1 MKGRRLGRCF
11 LEEIILIE
19 IYQKKNAV
27 RPHDTGNLSDT
38 MNSSDTVNLDN
49 MVNLTGTVNSYN
61 SLTPVDDAKKI
72 LDKFIFDRKTYVETK
87 DSFGRVLAEDI
98 VSEILVPPYDRAEKD
113 GYAIMDRNPYQRTFE
128 LIGETL
134 AGDEREV
141 VIKSGECCWVA
152 TGAKIPVGT
161 NLVIPVEDTE
171 ECSDEVGIRVKVC
184 ESGVELNISRK
195 GCDIER
201 GTTVLEEGCLLNE
214 RNIGILASLGI
225 RKVRVYDTP
234 NVAIISTGDEL
245 TQINDVNSLT
255 LSAIVKQSGSSPFFI
270 GTVSD
275 DSGNIKKK
283 LGEAL
288 EYDIIL
294 TSGGVSVGKKD
305 LMPQVVS
312 GMGEILFHGVRMRPG
327 MPMLAGKIDEKPILC
342 MPGNVTSCLVCA
354 HVFLLPMLRYMA
366 HLPLIR
372 EIRSARLSGEV
383 TSEYGMRRYLPVKL
397 AGGVAYPTFNGSGL
411 ITSIAYADGFVVIGE
426 DETLTE
432 GKVDVWVF

>member
-1 MKGRRLGRCF
+1 M
-11 LEEIILIE
+11 IE
-19 IYQKKNAV
+19 IYQKKNAGISY
-27 RPHDTGNLSDT
+27 DTGNLS
-38 MNSSDTVNLDN
+38 
-49 MVNLTGTVNSYN
+49 GAVNSYN
-61 SLTPVDDAKKI
+61 SLTPVDDAKNI
-72 LDKFIFDRKTYVETK
+72 LDGFTFDRKTYVDTK
-87 DSFGRVLAEDI
+87 DSFGRVLAGDI
-98 VSEILVPPYDRAEKD
+98 VSEIRVPPYDRAEKD
-113 GYAIMDRNPYQRTFE
+113 GYAIMDKNPDQKTFK

-141 VIKSGECCWVA
+141 IIKSGECCWVA

-161 NLVIPVEDTE
+161 NLVIPVENTE
-171 ECSDEVGIRVKVC
+171 ECNDKIRVC
-184 ESGVELNISRK
+184 ESEVELNISRK

-201 GTTVLEEGCLLNE
+201 RTTVLEEGCLLNE

-245 TQINDVNSLT
+245 AQINDVNSLT
-255 LSAIVKQSGSSPFFI
+255 LSAIVKQSGCSPFFI

-275 DSGNIKKK
+275 DSGEIKKK
-283 LGEAL
+283 LDEAL

-305 LMPQVVS
+305 LMPEVVPE
-312 GMGEILFHGVRMRPG
+312 MGEILFHGVRMRPG

-354 HVFLLPMLRYMA
+354 HVFLLPMLRSMA

-372 EIRSARLSGEV
+372 DIRSARLSEEV

-432 GKVDVWVF
+432 GEVDVWVFDDVGC

>member
-1 MKGRRLGRCF
+1 
-11 LEEIILIE
+11 LIE

-27 RPHDTGNLSDT
+27 KPHDAGNLKEEMNLKWEREGEGEGNLSD
-38 MNSSDTVNLDN
+38 L
-49 MVNLTGTVNSYN
+49 VNSFN
-61 SLTPVDDAKKI
+61 FLTPVDDAKKI
-72 LDKFIFDRKTYVETK
+72 LGGFTFNRKTYVETK

-98 VSEILVPPYDRAEKD
+98 VSGVLVPPYDRAEKD
-113 GYAIMDRNPYQRTFE
+113 GYAIMDRNPYQRTFK

-141 VIKSGECCWVA
+141 IIKSGECCWVA

-171 ECSDEVGIRVKVC
+171 ECSDEVGIRIKVC
-184 ESGVELNISRK
+184 ESVVELNISRK

-201 GTTVLEEGCLLNE
+201 GATVLEEGCLLNE

-225 RKVRVYDTP
+225 RNVRVYDTP

-245 TQINDVNSLT
+245 KQINDVNSLT
-255 LSAIVKQSGSSPFFI
+255 LSAIVKQSGCSPFFI

-275 DSGNIKKK
+275 DFGDIEKK

-305 LMPQVVS
+305 LMPQVVF
-312 GMGEILFHGVRMRPG
+312 GMGDILFHGLRMRPG

-354 HVFLLPMLRYMA
+354 NVFLLPMLRSMA
-366 HLPLIR
+366 HLLFTR
-372 EIRSARLSGEV
+372 ETRSARLSEEV

-397 AGGVAYPTFNGSGL
+397 SGGVAYPTFNGSGL

-426 DETLTE
+426 DETLTKGE
-432 GKVDVWVF
+432 VDVWVF

>member
-1 MKGRRLGRCF
+1 MW
-11 LEEIILIE
+11 EEIILIE
-19 IYQKKNAV
+19 TDQKKNAGI
-27 RPHDTGNLSDT
+27 PHDTGSLSEEVKLSDT
-38 MNSSDTVNLDN
+38 LKLNDTMNPF
-49 MVNLTGTVNSYN
+49 N

-72 LDKFIFDRKTYVETK
+72 LDGFTFDRKTYVDIK
-87 DSFGRVLAEDI
+87 DSFGRVLAGDI
-98 VSEILVPPYDRAEKD
+98 VSEIKVPPYDRAEKD
-113 GYAIMDRNPYQRTFE
+113 GYAIMDQNPDQRTFE

-141 VIKSGECCWVA
+141 IIKSGECCWVA
-152 TGAKIPVGT
+152 TGAKVPVGT
-161 NLVIPVEDTE
+161 NLVIPVENTE
-171 ECSDEVGIRVKVC
+171 ECGDEVGIRIKVC
-184 ESGVELNISRK
+184 ESKVELNISRK

-201 GTTVLEEGCLLNE
+201 GATVLEEGCLLNE

-225 RKVRVYDTP
+225 RNVRVYDTP

-255 LSAIVKQSGSSPFFI
+255 LSAIVKQSGCSPFFI

-275 DSGNIKKK
+275 DSGDIKKK
-283 LGEAL
+283 LDEAL

-305 LMPQVVS
+305 LMPEVVS

-354 HVFLLPMLRYMA
+354 NVFLLPMLRYMT
-366 HLPLIR
+366 HLPFIM
-372 EIRSARLSGEV
+372 EIRSARLSEEV

-426 DETLTE
+426 EETLTKGE
-432 GKVDVWVF
+432 VDVWVF

>member
-1 MKGRRLGRCF
+1 LW
-11 LEEIILIE
+11 EEIILIE
-19 IYQKKNAV
+19 TDQKKNAGI
-27 RPHDTGNLSDT
+27 PHDTGSLSEEVKLSDT
-38 MNSSDTVNLDN
+38 MNPF
-49 MVNLTGTVNSYN
+49 N

-72 LDKFIFDRKTYVETK
+72 LDGFTFNRKTYVDIK
-87 DSFGRVLAEDI
+87 DSFGRVLAGDI
-98 VSEILVPPYDRAEKD
+98 ISEIKVPPYDRAEKD
-113 GYAIMDRNPYQRTFE
+113 GYAIMDQNPDQRTFE

-134 AGDEREV
+134 AGDERDV
-141 VIKSGECCWVA
+141 IIKSGECCWVA
-152 TGAKIPVGT
+152 TGAKVPVGT
-161 NLVIPVEDTE
+161 NLVIPVENTE
-171 ECSDEVGIRVKVC
+171 ECGDDVGIRIKVC
-184 ESGVELNISRK
+184 ESEVELNISRK

-201 GTTVLEEGCLLNE
+201 GATVLEEGCLLNE

-225 RKVRVYDTP
+225 RNVRVYDTP

-255 LSAIVKQSGSSPFFI
+255 LSAIVKQSGCSPFFI

-275 DSGNIKKK
+275 DSGDIKKK
-283 LGEAL
+283 LDEAL

-305 LMPQVVS
+305 LMPEVVS

-354 HVFLLPMLRYMA
+354 NVFLLPMLRYMT
-366 HLPLIR
+366 HLPFIR
-372 EIRSARLSGEV
+372 EIRSARLSEEV

>member
-1 MKGRRLGRCF
+1 
-11 LEEIILIE
+11 LIE
-19 IYQKKNAV
+19 IYKKKNAV
-27 RPHDTGNLSDT
+27 RPHDIGNLKEEVNLSDT
-38 MNSSDTVNLDN
+38 AISF
-49 MVNLTGTVNSYN
+49 N

-72 LDKFIFDRKTYVETK
+72 LGGFTFDRKTYVDTK
-87 DSFGRVLAEDI
+87 DSFGRVLAGDI
-98 VSEILVPPYDRAEKD
+98 VSEIMVPPYDRAEKD
-113 GYAIMDRNPYQRTFE
+113 GYAIMDLNPYQRTFK

-141 VIKSGECCWVA
+141 IIKSGECCWVA

-171 ECSDEVGIRVKVC
+171 ECSDEVGIRIKVC

-201 GTTVLEEGCLLNE
+201 GAIVLEEGCLLNE

-225 RKVRVYDTP
+225 ENVRVYDTP

-245 TQINDVNSLT
+245 AQINDVNSLT

-270 GTVSD
+270 GIVSD
-275 DSGNIKKK
+275 DFWDIKKK

-288 EYDIIL
+288 EYDMIL

-305 LMPQVVS
+305 LMPEVVPE
-312 GMGEILFHGVRMRPG
+312 MGEILFHGVRMRPG
-327 MPMLAGKIDEKPILC
+327 MPMLAGKIDGKPILC

-354 HVFLLPMLRYMA
+354 NVFLLPMLRSMA
-366 HLPLIR
+366 HLPFIR
-372 EIRSARLSGEV
+372 DIRSARLSEEV

-397 AGGVAYPTFNGSGL
+397 AEGFAYPTFNGSGL

-432 GKVDVWVF
+432 GDVDVWVF

>member
-1 MKGRRLGRCF
+1 M
-11 LEEIILIE
+11 IE
-19 IYQKKNAV
+19 IYQKKNAGISY
-27 RPHDTGNLSDT
+27 DTGNLS
-38 MNSSDTVNLDN
+38 
-49 MVNLTGTVNSYN
+49 GAVNSYN
-61 SLTPVDDAKKI
+61 SLTPVDDAKNI
-72 LDKFIFDRKTYVETK
+72 LDGFTFDRKTYVDTK
-87 DSFGRVLAEDI
+87 DSLGRVLAADV
-98 VSEILVPPYDRAEKD
+98 VSEIRVPPYDRAEKD
-113 GYAIMDRNPYQRTFE
+113 GYAIMDKNPDQKTFK

-134 AGDEREV
+134 AGDERKV
-141 VIKSGECCWVA
+141 IIKSGECCWVA

-161 NLVIPVEDTE
+161 NLVIPVENTE
-171 ECSDEVGIRVKVC
+171 ECSGKIKVC
-184 ESGVELNISRK
+184 ESEVELNISRK

-201 GTTVLEEGCLLNE
+201 RTTVLEEGCLLNE
-214 RNIGILASLGI
+214 RNIGILASLGT

-245 TQINDVNSLT
+245 AQINDVNSLT

-275 DSGNIKKK
+275 DSGEIKKK
-283 LGEAL
+283 LDEAL

-305 LMPQVVS
+305 LMPEVVS
-312 GMGEILFHGVRMRPG
+312 EMGEILFHGVRMRPG

-372 EIRSARLSGEV
+372 DIRSARLSEEV

-432 GKVDVWVF
+432 GEVDVWVF

>member
-1 MKGRRLGRCF
+1 M
-11 LEEIILIE
+11 IE

-27 RPHDTGNLSDT
+27 KPHDTGNLKEE
-38 MNSSDTVNLDN
+38 VNLSDK
-49 MVNLTGTVNSYN
+49 VNSFN

-72 LDKFIFDRKTYVETK
+72 LGEFTFDRKTYVDTK
-87 DSFGRVLAEDI
+87 DSFGRVLAEAI
-98 VSEILVPPYDRAEKD
+98 VSDILVPPYDRAEKD
-113 GYAIMDRNPYQRTFE
+113 GYAIMDRNPYQKTFK

-141 VIKSGECCWVA
+141 IIKSGECCWVA
-152 TGAKIPVGT
+152 TGAKIPVVT

-171 ECSDEVGIRVKVC
+171 ECSDDDVGIRIKVC

-201 GTTVLEEGCLLNE
+201 EATVLEEGCLLNE

-225 RKVRVYDTP
+225 RNVRVYDTP

-255 LSAIVKQSGSSPFFI
+255 LSAIVKQSGCSPFFI

-275 DSGNIKKK
+275 DSGDIKKK
-283 LGEAL
+283 LDEAL

-305 LMPQVVS
+305 LMPEVVT

-354 HVFLLPMLRYMA
+354 NVFLLPMLRYMT
-366 HLPLIR
+366 HLPFIR
-372 EIRSARLSGEV
+372 EIRSARLSEEV

-397 AGGVAYPTFNGSGL
+397 VGDVAYPTFNGSGL

-432 GKVDVWVF
+432 GEVDVWVF

>member
-1 MKGRRLGRCF
+1 MR
-11 LEEIILIE
+11 EEIILIGTD
-19 IYQKKNAV
+19 QKKNAGK
-27 RPHDTGNLSDT
+27 PHDTGNLSDT
-38 MNSSDTVNLDN
+38 VNPF
-49 MVNLTGTVNSYN
+49 N

-72 LDKFIFDRKTYVETK
+72 LGGFNFDRKTYVDTK

-98 VSEILVPPYDRAEKD
+98 VSDILVPPYDRAEKD
-113 GYAIMDRNPYQRTFE
+113 GYAIMDKNPYQRTFK

-141 VIKSGECCWVA
+141 IIKSGECCWVA

-171 ECSDEVGIRVKVC
+171 ECSDDVGIRIKVC

-201 GTTVLEEGCLLNE
+201 GATVLEEGCLLNE
-214 RNIGILASLGI
+214 RNIGILASLGT
-225 RKVRVYDTP
+225 RKVEVYDTP

-255 LSAIVKQSGSSPFFI
+255 LSAIVKQSGCSPFFI
-270 GTVSD
+270 GTVTD
-275 DSGNIKKK
+275 DMRDIKKK
-283 LGEAL
+283 LDEAL
-288 EYDIIL
+288 KYDIIL

-305 LMPQVVS
+305 LMPEVVS
-312 GMGEILFHGVRMRPG
+312 GMGEILFHRVGMRPG
-327 MPMLAGKIDEKPILC
+327 MPMLAGVIDEKPILC

-354 HVFLLPMLRYMA
+354 NVFLLPVLRSMA
-366 HLPLIR
+366 HLPFIR
-372 EIRSARLSGEV
+372 EIGSARLSEEV

-432 GKVDVWVF
+432 GEVDVWVF

>member
-1 MKGRRLGRCF
+1 VK
-11 LEEIILIE
+11 
-19 IYQKKNAV
+19 
-27 RPHDTGNLSDT
+27 PHDTGNLKVE
-38 MNSSDTVNLDN
+38 VNLEWGGN
-49 MVNLTGTVNSYN
+49 GKGNLSNSVNSFN
-61 SLTPVDDAKKI
+61 SLTPVDDAKNI
-72 LDKFIFDRKTYVETK
+72 LGGFTFDRKTYVETK

-98 VSEILVPPYDRAEKD
+98 VSGILVPPYDRAEKD
-113 GYAIMDRNPYQRTFE
+113 GYAIMDRNPYQRTFK
-128 LIGETL
+128 LVGETL
-134 AGDEREV
+134 AGDERGV
-141 VIKSGECCWVA
+141 IIKSGECCWVA
-152 TGAKIPVGT
+152 TGAKIPEGT

-171 ECSDEVGIRVKVC
+171 ECNDEAGIRIKVC
-184 ESGVELNISRK
+184 ESPAELNISRK

-201 GTTVLEEGCLLNE
+201 GATVLEEGCLLNE
-214 RNIGILASLGI
+214 RNIGIPASLGI

-234 NVAIISTGDEL
+234 KVAIISTGDEL
-245 TQINDVNSLT
+245 AQINDVNSLT
-255 LSAIVKQSGSSPFFI
+255 LSAIVKQSGCSPFFI

-275 DSGNIKKK
+275 DPGDIKQK

-305 LMPQVVS
+305 LMPQVVF

-354 HVFLLPMLRYMA
+354 NVFLLPMLRSMA
-366 HLPLIR
+366 HLLFTR

-411 ITSIAYADGFVVIGE
+411 ITSIAYADGFVVIDE

-432 GKVDVWVF
+432 GDVDVWVF

>member
-1 MKGRRLGRCF
+1 
-11 LEEIILIE
+11 LIE
-19 IYQKKNAV
+19 IYQKKNAGISY
-27 RPHDTGNLSDT
+27 DTGNLS
-38 MNSSDTVNLDN
+38 
-49 MVNLTGTVNSYN
+49 GAVNSYN

-72 LDKFIFDRKTYVETK
+72 LDGFTFDRKTYVDIK
-87 DSFGRVLAEDI
+87 DSFGRVLAEDV
-98 VSEILVPPYDRAEKD
+98 VSEIRVPPYDRAEKD
-113 GYAIMDRNPYQRTFE
+113 GYAIMDKNPDQKTFK

-134 AGDEREV
+134 AGDERKV
-141 VIKSGECCWVA
+141 IIKSGECCWVA

-161 NLVIPVEDTE
+161 NLVIPVENTE
-171 ECSDEVGIRVKVC
+171 ECSGKIRVC
-184 ESGVELNISRK
+184 ESEVELNISRK

-201 GTTVLEEGCLLNE
+201 EATVLEDGCLLNE
-214 RNIGILASLGI
+214 RNIGILASLGT

-245 TQINDVNSLT
+245 AQINDVNSLT

-275 DSGNIKKK
+275 DSGDIKKK
-283 LGEAL
+283 LDEAL

-305 LMPQVVS
+305 LMPEVVS
-312 GMGEILFHGVRMRPG
+312 EMGEILFHGVRMRPG

-354 HVFLLPMLRYMA
+354 HVFLLPMLRSMA

-372 EIRSARLSGEV
+372 DIRSARLPEEA

-397 AGGVAYPTFNGSGL
+397 ADGVAYPTFNGSGL

-426 DETLTE
+426 DEMLTE
-432 GKVDVWVF
+432 GEVDVWVF

>member
-1 MKGRRLGRCF
+1 M
-11 LEEIILIE
+11 
-19 IYQKKNAV
+19 
-27 RPHDTGNLSDT
+27 
-38 MNSSDTVNLDN
+38 
-49 MVNLTGTVNSYN
+49 
-61 SLTPVDDAKKI
+61 TPVDDAKKI
-72 LDKFIFDRKTYVETK
+72 LDGFTFDRKTYVDIK
-87 DSFGRVLAEDI
+87 DSFGRVLAGDI
-98 VSEILVPPYDRAEKD
+98 ISKIKVPPYDRAEKD
-113 GYAIMDRNPYQRTFE
+113 GYAIMDQNPDQRTFE

-141 VIKSGECCWVA
+141 IIKSGECCWVA

-171 ECSDEVGIRVKVC
+171 ECSDDVGIRIKVC
-184 ESGVELNISRK
+184 ESRVELNISRK

-201 GTTVLEEGCLLNE
+201 GATVLEEGCLLNE

-225 RKVRVYDTP
+225 RNVRVYDTP

-255 LSAIVKQSGSSPFFI
+255 LSAIVKQSGCSPFFI

-275 DSGNIKKK
+275 DSGDIKKK
-283 LGEAL
+283 LDEAL
-288 EYDIIL
+288 KYDIIL

-305 LMPQVVS
+305 LMPEVVF

-354 HVFLLPMLRYMA
+354 NVFLLPMLRYMT
-366 HLPLIR
+366 HLPFIR
-372 EIRSARLSGEV
+372 EIRSARLSEEV

-397 AGGVAYPTFNGSGL
+397 AGDVAYPTFNGSGL
-411 ITSIAYADGFVVIGE
+411 ITSIAYADGFVVIRE

-432 GKVDVWVF
+432 GEVDVWVF

>member
-1 MKGRRLGRCF
+1 M
-11 LEEIILIE
+11 IE
-19 IYQKKNAV
+19 IYKKKNAV
-27 RPHDTGNLSDT
+27 RPHDIGNLKEEVNLSDT
-38 MNSSDTVNLDN
+38 AISF
-49 MVNLTGTVNSYN
+49 N

-72 LDKFIFDRKTYVETK
+72 LGGFTFDRKTYVDTK
-87 DSFGRVLAEDI
+87 DSFGRVLSGDI
-98 VSEILVPPYDRAEKD
+98 VSDILVPPYDRAEKD
-113 GYAIMDRNPYQRTFE
+113 GYAIMDKNPYQRTFK

-141 VIKSGECCWVA
+141 IIKSGECCWVA

-171 ECSDEVGIRVKVC
+171 ECSDEVGIRIKVC

-201 GTTVLEEGCLLNE
+201 GAIVLEEGCLLNE

-225 RKVRVYDTP
+225 ENVRVYDTP

-245 TQINDVNSLT
+245 AQINDVNSLT

-275 DSGNIKKK
+275 DFWDIKKT

-288 EYDIIL
+288 EYDMIL

-305 LMPQVVS
+305 LMPEVVPE
-312 GMGEILFHGVRMRPG
+312 MGEILFHGVRMRPG
-327 MPMLAGKIDEKPILC
+327 MPMLAGKIDGKPILC

-354 HVFLLPMLRYMA
+354 NVFLLPMLRSMA
-366 HLPLIR
+366 HLPFIR
-372 EIRSARLSGEV
+372 DIRSARLSEEV

-397 AGGVAYPTFNGSGL
+397 AEGFAYPTFNGSGL

-426 DETLTE
+426 DETLTK
-432 GKVDVWVF
+432 GDVDVWVF